1 MINENRSTTRSRSRR
16 FARKDDSKQCSVW
29 AEANKRGGYTIY
41 AGIKGTDVKTYAGSA
56 MSRATLD
63 YNLRKAKIKFN
74 ISVN

>member
-1 MINENRSTTRSRSRR
+1 MINEKRSTTRSRR
-16 FARKDDSKQCSVW
+16 FARKDDTKQCSVW

-56 MSRATLD
+56 MSRATLE
-63 YNLRKAKIKFN
+63 YNLRKAKMKFN